1 MSTYTPPEFRDY
13 GSLTDLTQMLAITGL
28 TEDSL
33 NKAIPI
39 HHNPPSSA
47 PPTP

>member
-1 MSTYTPPEFRDY
+1 VKYIKPAVADF
-13 GSLTDLTQMLAITGL
+13 GSLADITEATAITGL

-39 HHNPPSSA
+39 HHNPPTSG
-47 PPTP
+47 PPGP